1 MKRIASYLALIIVL
15 TSCNTGSE
23 RGSSN
28 SNTEKK
34 LEIENSRFNYS
45 FTVPSQWNVID
56 SSDNGDG
63 YFINTGNASTD
74 VRIYAL
80 MADVNEMDRF
90 EGFEC
95 DKKTDFR
102 IGDQMGSKC
111 MNKNERVY
119 TVDYNDKRVYIYAHA
134 DESWIT
140 HNESVLEALAKSVRV
155 TD

>member
-1 MKRIASYLALIIVL
+1 MKRFHLYILIVVL
-15 TSCNTGSE
+15 ITACNTGSE
-23 RGSSN
+23 RN
-28 SNTEKK
+28 LSNTGEKRK
-34 LEIENSRFNYS
+34 IENTRFNYS

-63 YFINTGNASTD
+63 YFINTGNSSTD

-102 IGDQMGSKC
+102 IGDRMGSKC

-119 TVDYNDKRVYIYAHA
+119 TVDYNDKRVYVYAHA

-140 HNESVLEALAKSVRV
+140 HNESVLEALAKSVQV
-155 TD
+155 TE